1 MGQRRKK
8 LGVCIWGV
16 LHLIYNAFLRIAR
29 LLQQEWINLGA
40 WTRKPSP
47 QYALTYSC
55 NVSRKCA
62 VSSFFHWVGSGFIL
76 QGLQNV
82 PVASI
87 SSPPPLHLRNIPINQ
102 ITNTLCSQFQNQKT
116 TLSHAWHPGIW
127 KAPETTGA
135 QGISNQ
141 RPGPATPFKLNHPG
155 RTVTQFHCHSLSP
168 HKISKA
174 LNPRRT
180 ERN

>member
-1 MGQRRKK
+1 MHFYAL
-8 LGVCIWGV
+8 LGFYNRNGLIWG
-16 LHLIYNAFLRIAR
+16 LEPGLNQETLSPICSNIFLQCI
-29 LLQQEWINLGA
+29 
-40 WTRKPSP
+40 KKV
-47 QYALTYSC
+47 C
-55 NVSRKCA
+55 
-62 VSSFFHWVGSGFIL
+62 FFHWMGSGFIL